1 MGYTKEV
8 LEQESMVAGVHGSTT
23 ALAHDGQPEQA
34 TVTPNE
40 VRASSTG

>member
-8 LEQESMVAGVHGSTT
+8 REQVSVVAGVHGGMA
-23 ALAHDGQPEQA
+23 ALAHDGRPEQA

-40 VRASSTG
+40 VRASSAG